1 MREIAAERDLV
12 WYAGLFAVSIVVGLL
27 AGLDP
32 RLAVAASL
40 GLAFVLIVMA
50 NITLGLCIFILIAFT
65 GFLPALDGTVG
76 LVKVAGLLLV
86 LSWLAV
92 IATRE
97 GSRINFFAAQPALA
111 YLLLVFLGW
120 IGLSLLWAES
130 ADAGFSAFFRYTLS
144 LLLFPI
150 VYTAVQ
156 SQKHV
161 VWVIGSFVA
170 GAVAASVVGLANP
183 PTDPFIGGRLSGV
196 LLDPN
201 ELAAVLVAGTILA
214 GALAVIYRRS
224 HGIFLLGL
232 GAMLLCAT
240 ALVMTQ
246 SRGGFVAVIFVLVIG
261 PLVAGKWWKQVAVGA
276 LAVALSIAILFSA
289 LAPQGGSERVT
300 TLGSGTGR
308 TDIWK
313 VGWRMV
319 EDKPALGVGAGNF
332 QNSSIHYLLAPG
344 VIQSDD
350 FFVDQ
355 PKAAHNT
362 YLQVLAELGAVGFTL
377 FVLILVAFVICAIL
391 AARTFGRYG
400 NWRMEVLS
408 RALIVAV
415 FGLLAADFFISGQF
429 SKQLWLLLALGPA
442 LLGVARSSDPTTQH

>member
-12 WYAGLFAVSIVVGLL
+12 WYAGLVAVSIVVGLL

-40 GLAFVLIVMA
+40 GMAFVLAVMA
-50 NITLGLCIFILIAFT
+50 NITFGLCIFVLIAFT
-65 GFLPALDGTVG
+65 GFLPVLDGTVG

-97 GSRINFFAAQPALA
+97 GSRINFFTAQPTLA
-111 YLLLVFLGW
+111 YLLLLFLGW
-120 IGLSLLWAES
+120 IGFSLLWAES
-130 ADAGFSAFFRYTLS
+130 ADAGLSSFFRYTLS

-150 VYTAVQ
+150 VYSAVQ

-161 VWVIGSFVA
+161 VWVTGSFIT
-170 GAVAASVVGLANP
+170 GAVIAAVVGLASP
-183 PTDPFIGGRLSGV
+183 PADPFTEGRLSGV

-214 GALAVIYRRS
+214 GAMAVIYRRS
-224 HGIFLLGL
+224 QGIFLLGL
-232 GAMLLCAT
+232 GATLLCAT

-246 SRGGFVAVIFVLVIG
+246 SRGGFVAAIFVLVIG
-261 PLVAGKWWKQVAVGA
+261 PLVAGRWWKQVAAGA
-276 LAVALSIAILFSA
+276 LVVALCVVVLFSA
-289 LAPQGGSERVT
+289 LAPQEASERIS
-300 TLGSGTGR
+300 TLESGTGR

-355 PKAAHNT
+355 PKAAHNM
-362 YLQVLAELGAVGFTL
+362 YLQVLAELGIVGLTL
-377 FVLILVAFVICAIL
+377 FAMILVAFIVCAIK
-391 AARTFGRYG
+391 AARTFGRCD

-408 RALIVAV
+408 RSLIVAI
-415 FGLLAADFFISGQF
+415 FGMLAADFFISGQF

-442 LLGVARSSDPTTQH
+442 LLGVARSSEPTI

>member
-1 MREIAAERDLV
+1 MRELTAERDIV
-12 WYAGLFAVSIVVGLL
+12 FYAGLVTVSIVVGLL

-40 GLAFVLIVMA
+40 GMAFVLAVMA

-86 LSWLAV
+86 LSWLAI

-97 GSRINFFAAQPALA
+97 ESRINFFAAQPTLA

-120 IGLSLLWAES
+120 IGISLLWAES
-130 ADAGFSAFFRYTLS
+130 ADAGLGSFYRYTLS

-161 VWVIGSFVA
+161 VWVVGSFVA
-170 GAVAASVVGLANP
+170 GAVAAAVVGLANP
-183 PTDPFIGGRLSGV
+183 PADPFIDGRLSGT

-214 GALAVIYRRS
+214 GALMVIYRRS
-224 HGIFLLGL
+224 YGIFLLAL
-232 GAMLLCAT
+232 GSTLLCAS
-240 ALVMTQ
+240 ALVLTQ
-246 SRGGFVAVIFVLVIG
+246 SRGGFIAAIFVLVIG
-261 PLVAGKWWKQVAVGA
+261 PLVAGRWRKQVAAGA
-276 LAVALSIAILFSA
+276 LVVALSIVLLFSV

-319 EDKPALGVGAGNF
+319 EDKPVLGVGAGNF

-362 YLQVLAELGAVGFTL
+362 YLQVLAETGIVGLTL
-377 FVLILVAFVICAIL
+377 FTLILVAFVICTIL
-391 AARTFGRYG
+391 AARMFGRYG
-400 NWRMEVLS
+400 NWRMEVLTRS
-408 RALIVAV
+408 LIVAA

-442 LLGVARSSDPTTQH
+442 LLGIARASENSGR